1 MTREEADKAVVRRF
15 LEACPAQDFEALSA
29 CLAPDVIQYYQRP
42 TGRSDDGALLAASK
56 QGRDA
61 ILAEI
66 RDHFYVTLYAPGSA
80 SVAIERMIWQD
91 GWIAAQFS
99 LAARTF
105 ADGRPYENFYHFLY
119 RVEAGR
125 IAEYWEYV
133 DTAYAN
139 ALLFPDAAERRMRA
153 YYETYN
159 RGDLAALA
167 DFYAEDVLFV
177 ANGAEVRGREAVIA
191 MVRGVLAGF
200 EDVMTPRT
208 IAVSGDTALVR
219 IDDRL
224 TAKADIPDF
233 LGRGVKAGET
243 VNLALCGVY
252 ELARG
257 RIEKARFYR
266 G

>member
-1 MTREEADKAVVRRF
+1 MTREDTDKAVVRRF
-15 LEACPAQDFEALSA
+15 LEACAAQDFDALSA

-56 QGRDA
+56 QGRES

-105 ADGRPYENFYHFLY
+105 DGDRPYENFYHFLY
-119 RVEAGR
+119 RIADGR

-139 ALLFPDAAERRMRA
+139 ALLFPDAAEQRMRA
-153 YYETYN
+153 YYESYN

-167 DFYAEDVLFV
+167 DFYAEDVRFV
-177 ANGAEVRGREAVIA
+177 ANGAEVRGRDGVIA
-191 MVRGVLAGF
+191 MIRGVLAGF
-200 EDVMTPRT
+200 EDVMTPQA
-208 IAVSGDTALVR
+208 IAVSGNTVLVQ

-224 TAKADIPDF
+224 TAIEMQFQADEQRMR
-233 LGRGVKAGET
+233 RG
-243 VNLALCGVY
+243 
-252 ELARG
+252 
-257 RIEKARFYR
+257 
-266 G
+266 